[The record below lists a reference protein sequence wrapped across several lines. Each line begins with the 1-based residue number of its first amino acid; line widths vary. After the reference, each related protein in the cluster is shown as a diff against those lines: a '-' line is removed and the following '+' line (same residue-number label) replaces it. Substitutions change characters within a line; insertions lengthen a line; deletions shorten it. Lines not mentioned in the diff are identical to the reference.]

1 MGLLFFDTG
10 DLSDGEICLRLER
23 TVEAQPEKGYV
34 PAYFFQIVR
43 LSDQAEVGW
52 CDLRVGHNQNT
63 FYGGN
68 IGYGIREAYRG
79 NHYAGKACR
88 LLLALARKHD
98 MGFVLITCAPENLA
112 SQKTCLYCGAHLKQ
126 IVTLPA
132 WHALY
137 KEGRRTSC
145 QYEVTV

>member
-1 MGLLFFDTG
+1 
-10 DLSDGEICLRLER
+10 
-23 TVEAQPEKGYV
+23 V

-63 FYGGN
+63 FFGGN

-88 LLLALARKHD
+88 LLLTLARKHD
-98 MGFVLITCAPENLA
+98 MGFVLITARPRTWPPR
-112 SQKTCLYCGAHLKQ
+112 K
-126 IVTLPA
+126 PA
-132 WHALY
+132 CIA
-137 KEGRRTSC
+137 GRI
-145 QYEVTV
+145 